1 VKVSRNPAE
10 RVLAAAFAYEGA
22 RAVQTA
28 VLLGFFDRLTPR
40 GRDARAVAS
49 ACGTHPGA
57 TAILLDALVGL
68 GLLRKGGARYT
79 LAPDAA
85 RHFVSRSPHSLCDLI
100 LHAAFRYPE
109 WAGLPYAVLTG
120 KPVRPHDMFQH
131 RREETR
137 AFIRGMHNLAMARG
151 DALKLPRLVDLS
163 RARTLVD
170 LGGGPAT
177 YAIQLCKAY
186 PRLRATLLDYP
197 GSLAIA
203 REYVARARL
212 GRRIVLRR
220 ANILEDRFGGPYDA
234 ALLSNIVHG
243 EDIETNRRL
252 LARVHGALAPG
263 GIVIIK
269 DHLMDRSL
277 TRPPGGALFAL
288 TMLMYTRGRCYGLHE
303 IRGWLAEAG
312 FSRGVKRRVPGTSA
326 VAILIAR
333 KGSPHRRRS

>member
-120 KPVRPHDMFQH
+120 KPVRQHDMFQH

-212 GRRIVLRR
+212 GRRIALRR
-220 ANILEDRFGGPYDA
+220 A
-234 ALLSNIVHG
+234 
-243 EDIETNRRL
+243 NRRL

-333 KGSPHRRRS
+333 KGGPHRRRS